1 VRSNRAENYVVRSN
15 RAEEEALM
23 GKLVRDA
30 MTPDPHTIGRD
41 ASVVEAARIMEQ
53 ADVGSV
59 PVVDSDRILLGMI
72 TDRDIVLRVV
82 AAGRNPHATTVGEIA
97 TNNVSPAYPDEPLDE
112 ALAQMAYRQVR
123 RLPVIEDDRVI
134 GILAQADM
142 VHELKD
148 KQAGKLVDEISHE
161 PQRIAL

>member
-1 VRSNRAENYVVRSN
+1 
-15 RAEEEALM
+15 M

-30 MTPDPHTIGRD
+30 MTPNPHTVGRETPV
-41 ASVVEAARIMEQ
+41 AEAARVMEA
-53 ADVGSV
+53 ADVGSI
-59 PVVDSDRILLGMI
+59 PVVDVDGILVGMV
-72 TDRDIVLRVV
+72 TDRDIALRVV
-82 AAGRNPHATTVGEIA
+82 AAGRDPGSTTVGEVA
-97 TNNVSPAYPDEPLDE
+97 TSSVSPAYPDEPLEE

-123 RLPVIEDDRVI
+123 RLPVIEDDRVV

-148 KQAGKLVDEISHE
+148 KQAGKLVDDISHE

>member
-1 VRSNRAENYVVRSN
+1 
-15 RAEEEALM
+15 M

-30 MTPDPHTIGRD
+30 MTPNPRT
-41 ASVVEAARIMEQ
+41 VVQDMPVVDAARIMEE

-59 PVVDSDRILLGMI
+59 PVVDSDQILLGMV
-72 TDRDIVLRVV
+72 TDRDIAIRVV
-82 AAGRNPHATTVGEIA
+82 AAGRDPRSTTVGEIA
-97 TNNVSPAYPDEPLDE
+97 TTNVSPAYLDEPLDE
-112 ALAQMAYRQVR
+112 ALDQMAYRQVR
-123 RLPVIEDDRVI
+123 RLPVIDDDRVV

-161 PQRIAL
+161 PAHMAV